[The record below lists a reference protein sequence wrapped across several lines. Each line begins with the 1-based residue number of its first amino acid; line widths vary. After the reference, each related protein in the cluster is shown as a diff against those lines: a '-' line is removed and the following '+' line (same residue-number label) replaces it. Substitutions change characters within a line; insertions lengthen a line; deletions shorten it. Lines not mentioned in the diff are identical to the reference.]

1 MASIPS
7 ISPLARARLRDDM
20 VKNNVVSVME
30 SIDMAGFRPSF
41 NPVER
46 FKNTH
51 RVSVLDPMNEEFPS
65 AASLPSEQVLSELA
79 DVEVEPER
87 SNTRADIKKFSRKFV
102 QDRDGMKVDH
112 TAGDIP
118 DHGILGALKLAQ
130 WTIERNISV
139 ILVVIEDTLAVL
151 KFHRKRLE
159 FVFHQNPLFT
169 RITGSL
175 MRKKMSKID
184 IVSACDGYSIASR
197 EHRRIKT
204 LRKLILAKTSLN
216 QNRTLEF
223 NGLIMD
229 TLKSQNR
236 HRDKPLELSDISFCF
251 KGMKTDAL
259 NEDVAC
265 WLLFS
270 RFVTTSSMAI
280 AALES
285 S

>member
-1 MASIPS
+1 M
-7 ISPLARARLRDDM
+7 L
-20 VKNNVVSVME
+20 
-30 SIDMAGFRPSF
+30 
-41 NPVER
+41 
-46 FKNTH
+46 
-51 RVSVLDPMNEEFPS
+51 EEFPS

-87 SNTRADIKKFSRKFV
+87 SNTRTDWISLLIANIKKFSRKFV
-102 QDRDGMKVDH
+102 QDRDGMEVDH

-118 DHGILGALKLAQ
+118 DHGI
-130 WTIERNISV
+130 TIERNISV

-151 KFHRKRLE
+151 KFHRKRLD

-236 HRDKPLELSDISFCF
+236 HRDQPLELSDILFCF
-251 KGMKTDAL
+251 KGMKTGAL